1 MKTETTKEQLTDSE
15 ILKKVLDTLR
25 YSAHD
30 MSKKLG
36 YASPGTLYHVL
47 NGINNLSDNLAMRL
61 VNEFPQLNYV
71 FLKTGKG
78 KIFNE
83 KDKHVQTQQNLL
95 GSPNPSFDNIP
106 KTLEEIKD
114 LLVIIAEELQNR
126 KE

>member
-1 MKTETTKEQLTDSE
+1 METTKEQLTDSE
-15 ILKKVLDTLR
+15 ILQKVLDTLR

-95 GSPNPSFDNIP
+95 GSPNAASFDNIP
-106 KTLEEIKD
+106 KTLEKIKD

>member
-1 MKTETTKEQLTDSE
+1 METTKEQLTDSE
-15 ILKKVLDTLR
+15 ILQKVLDTLR

-61 VNEFPQLNYV
+61 VKEFPQLNYV

-95 GSPNPSFDNIP
+95 GSPNAASFDNIP